1 MSQTNKP
8 FFTWASVAKGKPEL
22 TTEVE
27 ANIKE
32 KERLAKAAKAER
44 EQMAW
49 EADAPMRAR
58 QTAMLRAKLEKERE
72 QSLMRQVQQAEYE
85 RKFSKEN
92 GWLTGEW
99 PTSHEVPYELRL
111 TVPKHVNER
120 ARDWSER
127 ALASWW
133 QEWEKCTT
141 VDALRSAFINAFV
154 PYALEHSTYYKGVY
168 AFKQWEKQM
177 CKAVDEC
184 SHEER
189 YANLMKWV
197 KEMEEDKTN
206 PPYWNP
212 LWVACKNITFENCL
226 WAMNV
231 EAGTFRAMDKLC
243 PNMEVPITGFLQVE
257 GQVVTWLADFTKYI
271 PYKHEPKPKSKQV
284 MEAKRA
290 RDEERFDRMVMADCG
305 W

>member
-1 MSQTNKP
+1 MSSSQQRTP
-8 FFTWASVAKGKPEL
+8 VFTWASVAKGKPQ
-22 TTEVE
+22 TSEVFE
-27 ANIKE
+27 AEQAALKE
-32 KERLAKAAKAER
+32 KARLAKA
-44 EQMAW
+44 
-49 EADAPMRAR
+49 EADAPLIER
-58 QTAMLRAKLEKERE
+58 QRRMLRAKLEKEQE
-72 QSLMRQVQQAEYE
+72 QALERQKYQAEHE

-120 ARDWSER
+120 ARDWAER

-141 VDALRSAFINAFV
+141 VEALRAAFINAFV
-154 PYALEHSTYYKGVY
+154 PYVLEHSSYYKGVY
-168 AFKQWEKQM
+168 AFKNWERQEW
-177 CKAVDEC
+177 KANSTKKVEEC
-184 SHEER
+184 THAER
-189 YANLMKWV
+189 YANLSRWV
-197 KEMEEDKTN
+197 KSIESDQ
-206 PPYWNP
+206 PYCNP

-231 EAGTFRAMDKLC
+231 EAGTFRAIDKLC
-243 PNMEVPITGFLQVE
+243 LNSEVPITGFLQVE

-271 PYKHEPKPKSKQV
+271 PYRHDPKPKSKQA

-290 RDEERFDRMVMADCG
+290 RDEERFDRMICE

>member
-1 MSQTNKP
+1 MAQTNKP

-49 EADAPMRAR
+49 EADAPVRAR

-72 QSLMRQVQQAEYE
+72 QSLARQVQQAEYE

-127 ALASWW
+127 A
-133 QEWEKCTT
+133 
-141 VDALRSAFINAFV
+141 FIQATRCWRPDLV
-154 PYALEHSTYYKGVY
+154 RQSR
-168 AFKQWEKQM
+168 
-177 CKAVDEC
+177 C
-184 SHEER
+184 S
-189 YANLMKWV
+189 
-197 KEMEEDKTN
+197 
-206 PPYWNP
+206 
-212 LWVACKNITFENCL
+212 
-226 WAMNV
+226 
-231 EAGTFRAMDKLC
+231 G
-243 PNMEVPITGFLQVE
+243 
-257 GQVVTWLADFTKYI
+257 
-271 PYKHEPKPKSKQV
+271 S
-284 MEAKRA
+284 
-290 RDEERFDRMVMADCG
+290 
-305 W
+305 

>member
-44 EQMAW
+44 EQMAL
-49 EADAPMRAR
+49 EADAPIRAR

-72 QSLMRQVQQAEYE
+72 KALERQVKQAEYE

-92 GWLTGEW
+92 GWLMGQW
-99 PTSHEVPYELRL
+99 PTSHEVPYEACL

-120 ARDWSER
+120 ARDWAER

-141 VDALRSAFINAFV
+141 VEALRTAFINAFV
-154 PYALEHSTYYKGVY
+154 PYVLEHSSYYKALYV
-168 AFKQWEKQM
+168 FKEWEKQG
-177 CKAVDEC
+177 CKVEEC
-184 SHEER
+184 THAER
-189 YANLMKWV
+189 YANLSRWV
-197 KEMEEDKTN
+197 KAMEEDKTN

-243 PNMEVPITGFLQVE
+243 PNIEVPITGFLQVE

-271 PYKHEPKPKSKQV
+271 PYKHEPKPKSKQA

-290 RDEERFDRMVMADCG
+290 RDDEKFHRMMADDYA